1 MNGRAFVIG
10 AVGLLCGYLSGYVIG
25 HTRTNFAVVVRDGRA
40 SWFGSG
46 PASAAVIAAVVA
58 VGVVVL
64 LGRFRA
70 RYLVAVAAGMA
81 GLAMVVAIAAL
92 QSAGTW
98 SEQWVLGSIGAG
110 LLIAAAVLRPGG
122 QTWFVVGSMIAV
134 LYGARIDD
142 SVELSRR
149 YADYLSTRTVPDLP
163 DSWPLLVAALIALL
177 AAGFVVGRERIEP
190 VSPGRAVAV
199 GAGVPLGAGA
209 LIWLVGVLPGNPSV
223 TVAVVAVA
231 GVVAVSWWL
240 PRAEAVYV
248 LTILAISAAIAVDP
262 VVGVGPDRIGLSI
275 QIGVLAAGALAGTV
289 WRVPVAGIGL
299 CALVTLGGLV
309 SALVGGS
316 AVAELAFRFVLPAA
330 IGFAVGAC
338 LPVSPLTVIGMSV
351 LPVVA
356 RLFENS
362 RATWQSGL
370 EPGWTAYT
378 PDTYAVTTRTEL
390 PLAAATVVIL
400 GCAALAGWRLRAAAD
415 PGRPGGQPKMP
426 PE

>member
-25 HTRTNFAVVVRDGRA
+25 HTRTNFAVVARDGRA

-46 PASAAVIAAVVA
+46 PGSAAVIAAVVA
-58 VGVVVL
+58 VAVVVL

-149 YADYLSTRTVPDLP
+149 YADYLTTRTVPDLP
-163 DSWPLLVAALIALL
+163 DSWPLLVAAVIALL
-177 AAGFVVGRERIEP
+177 AAGFVVGRERIAP
-190 VSPGRAVAV
+190 VSSGRAVAV
-199 GAGVPLGAGA
+199 GAGAPLAAGA
-209 LIWLVGVLPGNPSV
+209 LIWVLGVLPGNPSV

-231 GVVAVSWWL
+231 GVVAVSLWL
-240 PRAEAVYV
+240 PPVEAVYV

-275 QIGVLAAGALAGTV
+275 QIGALALGALVGTV
-289 WRVPVAGIGL
+289 WWRVPVAGIGL
-299 CALVTLGGLV
+299 CALVTLSGLV
-309 SALVGGS
+309 SVLSGG
-316 AVAELAFRFVLPAA
+316 AVIAELAFRFVLPAA
-330 IGFAVGAC
+330 IGLAVGAC
-338 LPVSPLTVIGMSV
+338 LPVSPMTVIGVSV
-351 LPVVA
+351 LPVLA

-362 RATWQSGL
+362 RAGRGSEL
-370 EPGWTAYT
+370 ELGWTAYT
-378 PDTYAVTTRTEL
+378 PDTYTVATRTAL
-390 PLAAATVVIL
+390 PLAVATVVIL
-400 GCAALAGWRLRAAAD
+400 GCAGLVRWRQRDGAD
-415 PGRPGGQPKMP
+415 QGQPVI
-426 PE
+426 

>member
-46 PASAAVIAAVVA
+46 PGSAAVIAAVVA
-58 VGVVVL
+58 VVVVVV

-81 GLAMVVAIAAL
+81 GLAMVVAIAAR

-134 LYGARIDD
+134 LYGARIDE
-142 SVELSRR
+142 SVELPRR
-149 YADYLSTRTVPDLP
+149 YADYLTSRTVPDLP
-163 DSWPLLVAALIALL
+163 DSWPLLVAAVLALL

-190 VSPGRAVAV
+190 VSPGIAVAV

-209 LIWLVGVLPGNPSV
+209 LIWVVGVLPGNPSV
-223 TVAVVAVA
+223 TVAAVAVA
-231 GVVAVSWWL
+231 GVVGVSLWL
-240 PRAEAVYV
+240 PRVEAVYV

-262 VVGVGPDRIGLSI
+262 VVGIGPDRVGLSI
-275 QIGVLAAGALAGTV
+275 QIGVLALGALVGTV

-299 CALVTLGGLV
+299 CALVTLSGLMSV
-309 SALVGGS
+309 LTVGS

-338 LPVSPLTVIGMSV
+338 LPVSPMTVIGLSV

-362 RATWQSGL
+362 RATWASDVEL
-370 EPGWTAYT
+370 GWTAYAT
-378 PDTYAVTTRTEL
+378 DTYAVAPRTEL
-390 PLAAATVVIL
+390 PLAAATAVIL
-400 GCAALAGWRLRAAAD
+400 GCALLVRWRQRDTAD
-415 PGRPGGQPKMP
+415 PG
-426 PE
+426 

>member
-122 QTWFVVGSMIAV
+122 QTWFVVGAMIAV

-223 TVAVVAVA
+223 TVAVVAVTA
-231 GVVAVSWWL
+231 VVAVSWWL

-299 CALVTLGGLV
+299 CALVTLSGLV

-338 LPVSPLTVIGMSV
+338 LPVSPLTVVGMSV

-362 RATWQSGL
+362 RATWQSDV

-378 PDTYAVTTRTEL
+378 PDIYAVTTRTEL

-400 GCAALAGWRLRAAAD
+400 GCAALVGWRLRATAE
-415 PGRPGGQPKMP
+415 PG
-426 PE
+426 

>member
-25 HTRTNFAVVVRDGRA
+25 HTRTNVAVVVRDGRA

-362 RATWQSGL
+362 RATWQSDL

-400 GCAALAGWRLRAAAD
+400 GCAALAGWRLRATAD